1 MDAFYRSLKQ
11 KGFEG
16 DIDNSAAARD
26 FYSHDASLF
35 ELIPQVVVFPKNLAD
50 LQRLVHYRRYGSQ

>member
-16 DIDNSAAARD
+16 DIDDSEETRQ

-35 ELIPQVVVFPKNLAD
+35 ELVPQVVVSP
-50 LQRLVHYRRYGSQ
+50 QRRHRYDRRSYY